1 MTKPD
6 QDFDPADAKPAPLMA
21 EGAAKVESK
30 ASVSGAEPVDF
41 KAAVADADALL
52 AYRLEQ
58 QAILSDFGL
67 VALRSRD
74 LENLL
79 HEAAT
84 LCARGMRVRL
94 CKVLE
99 YRRASQDLLL
109 RAGVGW
115 RDGLV
120 GQATVGA
127 DLASPAGY
135 ALQTGKPV
143 ISNHLENEDRFRTPS
158 LMAEHGVRRAVNVLI
173 QTGDGAWGVLEV
185 DSPDEGHFEAADIA
199 FLQGFANL
207 IGVAIERQQIE
218 QALEAAVEH
227 ERLLV
232 QETSHR
238 VKNSLTLVASLLHL
252 QARGSSSPDVIAA
265 LEEAVA
271 RIRAVAQAHDQLWRR
286 ASSGDIDL
294 ATFIPDLCERLREQ
308 APALEITCR
317 CDPVSLDADLAVAA
331 GLFVTEVVTNAAKY
345 AYPQG
350 SGEVRIETKV
360 LPDGFILSIADDGCG
375 LPAGFDLDRVSKE
388 SLGMRMI
395 KSLARQLHGQLS
407 IRGDAGTRVSLTV
420 SGGSV

>member
-1 MTKPD
+1 
-6 QDFDPADAKPAPLMA
+6 MA

-252 QARGSSSPDVIAA
+252 PARGSS
-265 LEEAVA
+265 A
-271 RIRAVAQAHDQLWRR
+271 RSRR
-286 ASSGDIDL
+286 RTISSGEGRRL
-294 ATFIPDLCERLREQ
+294 ATSTLRPLSPTY
-308 APALEITCR
+308 ASGCASRRPLSRSPA
-317 CDPVSLDADLAVAA
+317 DAIQYHSMQ
-331 GLFVTEVVTNAAKY
+331 TW
-345 AYPQG
+345 
-350 SGEVRIETKV
+350 
-360 LPDGFILSIADDGCG
+360 LSR
-375 LPAGFDLDRVSKE
+375 RVCS
-388 SLGMRMI
+388 
-395 KSLARQLHGQLS
+395 
-407 IRGDAGTRVSLTV
+407 
-420 SGGSV
+420 